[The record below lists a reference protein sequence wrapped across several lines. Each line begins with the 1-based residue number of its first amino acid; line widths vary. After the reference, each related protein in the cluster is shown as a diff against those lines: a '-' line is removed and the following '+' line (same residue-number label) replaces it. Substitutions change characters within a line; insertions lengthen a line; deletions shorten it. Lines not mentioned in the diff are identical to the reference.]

1 MLFSPSFEVFDYEW
15 DILFSVLLLGRKVK
29 YFMDE
34 GAESRGVS
42 KSLDDNRQ
50 KGKVGRFN
58 EDHYHEKIIHVCR
71 VRLSGGALSFQI
83 TSVSR
88 LTKTRNLTVRRVQKF
103 FRGHAKS
110 DVFREPPTI
119 GNPRISCLR
128 PSLEF

>member
-15 DILFSVLLLGRKVK
+15 DTLFSVRLLGRKVK

-34 GAESRGVS
+34 GAGSRGVS

-88 LTKTRNLTVRRVQKF
+88 LTKT
-103 FRGHAKS
+103 
-110 DVFREPPTI
+110 
-119 GNPRISCLR
+119 
-128 PSLEF
+128 